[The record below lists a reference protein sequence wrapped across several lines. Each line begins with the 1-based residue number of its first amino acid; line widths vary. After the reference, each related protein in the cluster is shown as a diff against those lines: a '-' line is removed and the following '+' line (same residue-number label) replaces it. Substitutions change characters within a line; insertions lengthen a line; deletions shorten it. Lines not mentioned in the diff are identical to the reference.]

1 MKYTAWMVVAML
13 GMIVC
18 GETATAQRRTMG
30 GVCITVFEDVN
41 FKGGNATFV
50 RDVPSLASRDLD
62 DRISSLRV
70 GPGEFWEV
78 CDDENYRGRC
88 QVVSNTEDD
97 LRRSGWNDR
106 ISSMRRVSGSSGS
119 GGSGG
124 GTGGGVG
131 GGGGTG
137 GSGGGFG
144 GGGGA
149 VGRLELFDD
158 RNFGGKSSALTT
170 DSPRLGSMSGKA
182 DSLRLSGRWEICD
195 REDFRGSCRI
205 VTDAV
210 PDLSRIGWKNRIR
223 SARPR

>member
-1 MKYTAWMVVAML
+1 MKYMARIAVVIL
-13 GMIVC
+13 GMVAC
-18 GETATAQRRTMG
+18 GVTASAQPRTMG
-30 GVCITVFEDVN
+30 GVGITVFEDIN
-41 FKGGNATFV
+41 YKGGNSTFV
-50 RDVPSLASRDLD
+50 RDVPSLASRDLG

-78 CDDENYRGRC
+78 CEDENYRGRC
-88 QVVSNTEDD
+88 QVVSNTEAD

-106 ISSMRRVSGSSGS
+106 ISSMRRVSGSGGS

-124 GTGGGVG
+124 GIG

-137 GSGGGFG
+137 GTGGGFG
-144 GGGGA
+144 GGNGA
-149 VGRLELFDD
+149 IGRLELFND
-158 RNFGGKSSALTT
+158 RNFSGRSSPLTA
-170 DSPRLGSMSGKA
+170 DSPRLGSMSGEA
-182 DSLRLSGRWEICD
+182 ESLRLSGRWEICD

-205 VTDAV
+205 VTNSV

>member
-1 MKYTAWMVVAML
+1 MKDAVRIAAVAVCVVATGL
-13 GMIVC
+13 V
-18 GETATAQRRTMG
+18 TSAQRREMG
-30 GVCITVFEDVN
+30 GVGITVFEDVN
-41 FKGGNATFV
+41 YRGDNATFV
-50 RDVPSLASRDLD
+50 RDVPSLSSRDFKNQ
-62 DRISSLRV
+62 ISSLRV

-78 CDDENYRGRC
+78 CERSDYRGRC
-88 QVVSNTEDD
+88 QIFSNAEPD

-106 ISSMRRVSGSSGS
+106 IASMRRLSGN

-124 GTGGGVG
+124 GFGGGAV
-131 GGGGTG
+131 TG
-137 GSGGGFG
+137 GSGGGFGG

-158 RNFGGKSSALTT
+158 RNFEGKSSALTR

-195 REDFRGSCRI
+195 KEDFRGQCR
-205 VTDAV
+205 VVSDNV
-210 PDLSRIGWKNRIR
+210 SDLNRIGWKNRVR